1 MSERIYL
8 LLLRL
13 YPSRFR
19 RSYGEEALQL
29 FRDRLQDETGFLRR
43 SRLWLEL
50 VIDLGALH
58 VRGYHETVAVRAA
71 VVEHGTGVPSFASV
85 EEQALEFRFL
95 LWGGVFSL
103 VLCGSAL
110 FALQYG
116 GGHLRPVYGP
126 SDPNAVLAAK
136 MPPKIVFS
144 YEPIGSPEGKMVRMH
159 AVVSASDGGPMPTGK
174 VNFLHGWNIFV
185 GGTLVN
191 GTVTVDAKVPKGKR
205 LPLNALYLGDSNY
218 GSVSSVEKARR

>member
-13 YPSRFR
+13 YPSQFR

-58 VRGYHETVAVRAA
+58 VRGYHEAVVVRAA
-71 VVEHGTGVPSFASV
+71 AAEHGQGVPSFASV

-95 LWGGVFSL
+95 LWGGVLSL
-103 VLCGSAL
+103 IFCGSTL
-110 FALQYG
+110 LALQYG
-116 GGHLRPVYGP
+116 GGRLPHPHAVFG
-126 SDPNAVLAAK
+126 PNAVVQQAK
-136 MPPKIVFS
+136 MEPKIVFS
-144 YEPIGSPEGKMVRMH
+144 YEPADPSAGQTVRLR

-174 VNFLHGWNIFV
+174 VNFLHGWNVFV
-185 GGTLVN
+185 GGALVN
-191 GTVTVDAKVPKGKR
+191 GAVTIEAKVPKAKN

-218 GSVSSVEKARR
+218 SSTTSVAKPE

>member
-19 RSYGEEALQL
+19 RSYGEEALLL
-29 FRDRLQDETGFLRR
+29 FRDRLQDETGILRR
-43 SRLWLEL
+43 SRLWLDL
-50 VIDLGALH
+50 LIDLGALH
-58 VRGYHETVAVRAA
+58 VRGYHETVVVRAA
-71 VVEHGTGVPSFASV
+71 AAERGPGGVPSFASV

-95 LWGGVFSL
+95 FWGGVFSL
-103 VLCGSAL
+103 ILCGSVL
-110 FALQYG
+110 FTLLYG
-116 GGHLRPVYGP
+116 GGHLPAHAVYE
-126 SDPNAVLAAK
+126 PNIVQAK
-136 MPPKIVFS
+136 MEPKIVFT
-144 YEPIGSPEGKMVRMH
+144 YEPGDPHEGKTVRLH

-185 GGTLVN
+185 GGSLVN
-191 GTVTVDAKVPKGKR
+191 GSVTVETKVPKGKK

-218 GSVSSVEKARR
+218 GSVSSVEKTR